1 MLALTLK
8 EIWLIKIWLIKFVSK
23 VQICKRNIRL
33 IFLYFIIQTYTKM
46 LYFEVTFEK
55 NILANPP
62 PQTPPPDLLA
72 DTKGPPPLSGTRPLK
87 T

>member
-1 MLALTLK
+1 
-8 EIWLIKIWLIKFVSK
+8 
-23 VQICKRNIRL
+23 
-33 IFLYFIIQTYTKM
+33 M

-62 PQTPPPDLLA
+62 PQTPPPNPLA
-72 DTKGPPPLSGTRPLK
+72 DTKGPPLLSGTGPLE